1 MYDKLFWCMS
11 DTLMFQAYRYR
22 SDRVRKRMRQHT
34 SQATWIRRVFENK
47 EVH

>member
-11 DTLMFQAYRYR
+11 DTYVIQAYGYR
-22 SDRVRKRMRQHT
+22 SDRVSKRMRHT